1 MWLLPVSIIVF
12 TLLIAIPL
20 SRYMA
25 KIMDGKYTAPRP
37 LAQFEKKLD
46 SGPQNWK
53 QYTVALLVFNM
64 VLFVYGYIVLSVQP
78 WMPLNPRGLGMLAPS
93 TIFNTVISFITNTN
107 IQHYSGDVAF
117 SNFSQIFFC
126 ITMFFLSAAVGLC
139 ALTAI
144 IRALRSDSTLGNF
157 FLDMWRV
164 VIYMFLPAAFVISMV
179 FLVQGMPMTY
189 QNAYQVNTLE
199 PAAMG
204 TDSNNQPKQQTIV
217 IGPLAA
223 FVPMKMMG
231 TNGGGF
237 FGMNSAHPFEN
248 PSAGSNIATT
258 SSFMLFPM
266 ALVLMYGRMLSRR
279 RHANVIFAVMLTLL
293 VGTVL

>member
-1 MWLLPVSIIVF
+1 MWLLPISIIVF
-12 TLLIAIPL
+12 TIIIAVPL

-25 KIMDGKYTAPRP
+25 KIMDGKYRAPG
-37 LAQFEKKLD
+37 LLHWFEKRLD
-46 SGPQNWK
+46 SGPQNW
-53 QYTVALLVFNM
+53 QRYDVARLVFNT
-64 VLFVYGYIVLSVQP
+64 VLFVYGYIVLSLQP
-78 WMPLNPRGLGMLAPS
+78 LMPLNPRGLGILAPT

-126 ITMFFLSAAVGLC
+126 IAMFFLSAAVGLC

-144 IRALRSDSTLGNF
+144 IRALRSDAHLGNF
-157 FLDMWRV
+157 FVDMWRV
-164 VIYMFLPAAFVISMV
+164 VAYMFLPAAFLISMV
-179 FLVQGMPMTY
+179 FLTQGMPMTY
-189 QNAYQVNTLE
+189 QNAYQVSTLE

-204 TDSNNQPKQQTIV
+204 TDNNNQPKQQTIV

-248 PSAGSNIATT
+248 PTAGSNIATT

-279 RHANVIFAVMLTLL
+279 RHANVIFAV
-293 VGTVL
+293 